1 MAIQILDEY
10 KNRTE
15 YRLLKDF
22 YDCQV
27 AQMNSL
33 QTGVLVLPGILLSK
47 LNKQQLDL
55 LNTWL
60 EDNKNQLILTPSW
73 AEMNLKEILHSS
85 VDKNK

>member
-27 AQMNSL
+27 TQMNSL
-33 QTGVLVLPGILLSK
+33 QTGVLVLPGITIK
-47 LNKQQLDL
+47 
-55 LNTWL
+55 
-60 EDNKNQLILTPSW
+60 
-73 AEMNLKEILHSS
+73 
-85 VDKNK
+85 